1 MDYCMNKPVR
11 QMMNESFAVHQC
23 LRIINHEHK
32 VFTWIESTHG
42 HEKCSSDYLL
52 IVPDGITLVENPS
65 EREIWFAPNVVQ
77 LSFSMGNFEIWT
89 DGILGIF

>member
-1 MDYCMNKPVR
+1 MELNMNKRAR
-11 QMMNESFAVHQC
+11 QMVNESFAVHQC
-23 LRIINHEHK
+23 FRTIDSQEK

-52 IVPDGITLVENPS
+52 ILPDGVTIIENPS
-65 EREIWFAPNVVQ
+65 EHEVWFAPNIVQ
-77 LSFSMGNFEIWT
+77 VSFSMGNFEIWT